1 MIEGRFVYWAAGD
14 YDVIDGVTQFIPSI
28 VVENQAGHVPCRG
41 QDAGALAYYW
51 GETLVDCQ
59 EICDKANADL
69 GYTQME
75 ALMIVKSSMKIGKV
89 SA

>member
-14 YDVIDGVTQFIPSI
+14 WDVIDGVIQFIPSI

-41 QDAGALAYYW
+41 QYAGAMLGYW